1 MRTFRAGIAAAA
13 GLAVL
18 MAAPAGCTSGPE
30 PAYTPAASAAP
41 SLKPSDAVPSPSVS
55 LPPSPIP
62 ASPTP
67 VPSPSSEAR
76 TSAKPSP
83 TAAATAK
90 PAPGGTAANER
101 KALSWYYMRKGE
113 GKVPGF
119 PSDIRLYKPEHKVIY
134 VGTGKKV
141 YLTIDNG
148 GAMGDYNRWLD
159 ILKEHDVKA
168 NFFIA
173 GYNLKKAPD
182 FLKRLVE
189 EGHLVANHTMTHKD
203 FTTLSDDQV
212 REEIEEYAKLYKEMT
227 GQEIQPYF
235 RFPYGKYSLKLLD
248 IVSEMGYTSVFWS
261 TAMRDWEPRKN
272 GWKDAHADILNNL
285 HDGNVILMHQ
295 ASEDN
300 LEALDAIIR
309 DVKERGYEFGLVSEI
324 QLPESR

>member
-1 MRTFRAGIAAAA
+1 M
-13 GLAVL
+13 
-18 MAAPAGCTSGPE
+18 
-30 PAYTPAASAAP
+30 
-41 SLKPSDAVPSPSVS
+41 
-55 LPPSPIP
+55 
-62 ASPTP
+62 
-67 VPSPSSEAR
+67 
-76 TSAKPSP
+76 
-83 TAAATAK
+83 
-90 PAPGGTAANER
+90 
-101 KALSWYYMRKGE
+101 
-113 GKVPGF
+113 PGF
-119 PSDIRLYKPEHKVIY
+119 PSDIRLYKPKHKVIY
-134 VGTGKKV
+134 VGTGNKV